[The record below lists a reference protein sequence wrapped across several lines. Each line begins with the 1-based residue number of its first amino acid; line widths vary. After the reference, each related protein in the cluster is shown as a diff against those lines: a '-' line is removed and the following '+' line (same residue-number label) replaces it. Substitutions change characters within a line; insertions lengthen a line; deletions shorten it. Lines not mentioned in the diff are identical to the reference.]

1 MRILVVEDNPKMAE
15 SVAKSLRELDY
26 GVDTVGT
33 GAEAEKMAAADAY
46 DLYVLDLMLP
56 DRDGIE
62 LCRSVRGMGIK
73 APILMLTALSGTA
86 RKVAGLDSGA
96 DDYLTKPFEVDE
108 LIARVRA
115 LLRRGAAGE
124 STKLKYGDCE
134 MDLAKRTVRRGE
146 TRIKLTAK
154 EFTLLEFLI
163 RNSEQVLP
171 RGVITEEVWDMNYEP
186 TSNVVDVYISNL
198 RRKVDKPFPDKLIH
212 TVIGTGYR
220 FGHDGA

>member
-73 APILMLTALSGTA
+73 ASILMLTALSGTA

-108 LIARVRA
+108 GFARVRA
-115 LLRRGAAGE
+115 PAARPARVHQAHE
-124 STKLKYGDCE
+124 GDCE
-134 MDLAKRTVRRGE
+134 MDREADVRRGE

-163 RNSEQVLP
+163 RNSERC
-171 RGVITEEVWDMNYEP
+171 RGRHHQEVDMNYELI
-186 TSNVVDVYISNL
+186 VVDVYISNL
-198 RRKVDKPFPDKLIH
+198 RRKAAALPDKLIH
-212 TVIGTGYR
+212 TIATGYR
-220 FGHDGA
+220 WTRRRLIRALLP